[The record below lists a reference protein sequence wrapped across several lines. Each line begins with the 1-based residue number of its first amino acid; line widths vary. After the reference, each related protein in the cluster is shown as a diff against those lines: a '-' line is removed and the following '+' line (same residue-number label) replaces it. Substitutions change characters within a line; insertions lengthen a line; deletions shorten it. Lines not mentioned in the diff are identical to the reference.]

1 MSSSSLKRN
10 CPWSAL
16 DPSFVKKSAL
26 LLILLFVSGCAHAPS
41 QKGVVFQN
49 SPIQALLAGCY
60 SGTMS
65 IHDLGKHGDFGFGT
79 VDALDGEMIALDHV
93 FYQINPDGKVRRL
106 KDQDTIPYATV
117 TFFETWQGLTP
128 KKAMTYKE
136 LTGFL
141 DKNLPS
147 ENLIYA
153 IKVEGKFSWLKVRS
167 AARQNKPYPVLT
179 EAIKE
184 QKIFELKGQE
194 GTLVGFRFPSYVEGV
209 NVPGYHFHFINKDKT
224 LGGHVLDL
232 RSEGV
237 RVQIDRRRKLS
248 MELPENEEFLK
259 FRFESDSQE
268 AIQKVEK

>member
-1 MSSSSLKRN
+1 MLEL
-10 CPWSAL
+10 A
-16 DPSFVKKSAL
+16 FVKRSAL
-26 LLILLFVSGCAHAPS
+26 LLILLFLPACAHTPY
-41 QKGVVFQN
+41 QKDVVFQN
-49 SPIQALLAGCY
+49 APIQALLAGCY

-79 VDALDGEMIALDHV
+79 VDALDGEMVALDHA
-93 FYQINPDGKVRRL
+93 FYQIKPDGKVRRL

-117 TFFETWQGLTP
+117 TFFGSGQVLAPEQ
-128 KKAMTYKE
+128 AMTYTE

-141 DKNLPS
+141 DKNLSS

-153 IKVEGKFSWLKVRS
+153 IKVEGRFSWLKVRS

-184 QKIFELKGQE
+184 QKIFELKDQE
-194 GTLVGFRFPSYVEGV
+194 GTLVGFRFPSYAEGV

-237 RVQIDRRRKLS
+237 RVQLDQSRKFS
-248 MELPENEEFLK
+248 MELPKSEEFLK
-259 FRFESDSQE
+259 FRFDSDAKE